1 MLSWRLE
8 QHGPQ
13 GWQLAPSCWLQWA
26 LLGDRVF
33 KAHAGNMGEVQP
45 LCFFTQTHMPK
56 GTFTCMTTWL
66 RTTLL
71 FSSARV
77 QQTQCL
83 QAGASLRNS
92 KKLKS
97 CLNKERTCNFGHARK
112 YAEKQRAAVI
122 CSEKHWENC
131 RSRLVR
137 TEKAGAKIIPCAA
150 CIRLSYLEA
159 GGVHISCLLA
169 EATSHQNDGHDEV
182 L

>member
-1 MLSWRLE
+1 MGPRAGSWHRAAGSSGHCLGIVFLKHTLE
-8 QHGPQ
+8 T
-13 GWQLAPSCWLQWA
+13 WEKCSRC
-26 LLGDRVF
+26 V
-33 KAHAGNMGEVQP
+33 
-45 LCFFTQTHMPK
+45 FFTQTHMPK

-122 CSEKHWENC
+122 CSKKHWENC
-131 RSRLVR
+131 RSRLIR

-159 GGVHISCLLA
+159 GGVHISSLLA